1 MGKNY
6 GLTWPY
12 IKQLKRQGVGK
23 GLVVASERL
32 VKWFLGAYLLNVIEP
47 YFPIIEDI
55 PGLVQPI

>member
-12 IKQLKRQGVGK
+12 IKQLKRRGVGK
-23 GLVVASERL
+23 GLVVASKRL
-32 VKWFLGAYLLNVIEP
+32 VKWFVGAYLLNVIEP

-55 PGLVQPI
+55 SG